1 MKIIILRNNLKTAL
15 DAVSKTIEENL
26 NLPILKNILIKTD
39 QSKIIISS
47 TNLESAI
54 TKTVPGKIVET
65 GEVTVLFN
73 LFNNLINNL
82 QSERIDLESKKNNLI
97 LKTDN
102 YEATIQGMN
111 PSDFPIIPKINEEA
125 GFFEIPTNTLKESI
139 GKIINACQI
148 SDLRPE
154 ISGIFLKFDA
164 NYLKLVAT
172 DSFRLAEKCIPDTQF
187 KDVSLKIKKT
197 IIPLKTIQE
206 IVRVLDDNENVK
218 VFIND
223 SQILFKTDNLE
234 VISRL
239 IDGEFPDYAPIV
251 PKIVETEI
259 LINKQE
265 LINAMKLAGS
275 FTSRSGEV
283 VVKVGDDKK
292 IVEIYS
298 ADNSLGENKYL
309 ISAKITGDPVRA
321 LFNWKYLLDGLK
333 NIHTEVVS
341 FGLQGDSRPA
351 IIKAPNDSFYFYIL
365 MPIKS

>member
-1 MKIIILRNNLKTAL
+1 MKIIVLRNNLKNAL
-15 DAVSKTIEENL
+15 DAVSRTIEENL
-26 NLPILKNILIKTD
+26 NLPILKNILIKAD
-39 QSKIIISS
+39 QSKITISS
-47 TNLESAI
+47 TNLEAAI
-54 TKTVPGKIVET
+54 TKNVPGKIVET
-65 GEVTVLFN
+65 GEVTVLFS
-73 LFNNLINNL
+73 LFSSLINNL

-102 YEATIQGMN
+102 YEATIQGMD
-111 PSDFPIIPKINEEA
+111 PADFPIIPKINEEA
-125 GFFEIPTNTLKESI
+125 GFFEIPTNVLKEGI
-139 GKIINACQI
+139 NKIINACQV

-154 ISGIFLKFDA
+154 ISGVLFKFDA
-164 NYLKLVAT
+164 SYLKLVAT
-172 DSFRLAEKCIPDTQF
+172 DSFRLAEKSIPDTQF
-187 KDVSLKIKKT
+187 KDISLKTRK
-197 IIPLKTIQE
+197 IILPLKTIQE
-206 IVRVLDDNENVK
+206 IVRVLEDDGSVR

-223 SQILFKTDNLE
+223 SQVLFKTDNLE

-259 LINKQE
+259 LIDKQE

-275 FTSRSGEV
+275 FTSRSGEI

-298 ADNSLGENKYL
+298 ADSNLGENKYL
-309 ISAKITGDPVRA
+309 ISAKITGDPVKA

-333 NIHTEVVS
+333 NIHTETVS

-351 IIKAPNDSFYFYIL
+351 IMKAPNDSSYFYIL